1 MKSILPFLVC
11 AFAIA
16 ACGGEEQQQQQTEDR
31 VQTQDISRDGAIE
44 TVVSTENDTINNKV
58 LLITT
63 HKVWRSNTLVNEFR
77 KVDTIPS
84 LHTATE
90 KKDYEFYITVK

>member
-1 MKSILPFLVC
+1 MKSTLPFLLC
-11 AFAIA
+11 AFAFI
-16 ACGGEEQQQQQTEDR
+16 ACGEKEAEKQPEDR

-44 TVVSTENDTINNKV
+44 TVVSTENDSINNKV

-63 HKVWRSNTLVNEFR
+63 HKVWRNNALINEFR

-84 LHTATE
+84 LNTPIE

>member
-1 MKSILPFLVC
+1 MKSILPFILC
-11 AFAIA
+11 IFAFI
-16 ACGGEEQQQQQTEDR
+16 ACGDEEKAKEPEDR
-31 VQTQDISRDGAIE
+31 TQDISREGAIE
-44 TVVSTENDTINNKV
+44 TMVTTEQDTINNKV

-63 HKVWRSNTLVNEFR
+63 HKVWRNNALVNEFR

>member
-1 MKSILPFLVC
+1 MKSILSVLFCVL
-11 AFAIA
+11 AFV
-16 ACGGEEQQQQQTEDR
+16 ACGDGEEKTEDR
-31 VQTQDISRDGAIE
+31 VQTQDISRESAIE
-44 TVVSTENDTINNKV
+44 TVVSTETDRSDTTKV

-63 HKVWRSNTLVNEFR
+63 HKVWRKNNLINEFR

-84 LHTATE
+84 LNTATE